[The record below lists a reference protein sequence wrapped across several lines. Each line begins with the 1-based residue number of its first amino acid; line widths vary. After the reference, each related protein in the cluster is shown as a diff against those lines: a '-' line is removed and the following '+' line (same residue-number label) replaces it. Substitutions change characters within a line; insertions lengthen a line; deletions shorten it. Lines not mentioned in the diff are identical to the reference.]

1 MASPISRPTRLSCLN
16 RPMYLPSPPVSVAA
30 PGSGNRPAVAGV
42 HSCRQAGP
50 GTSSTA
56 RAGLLRSALRAYRA
70 LTYLIAHSLIRPARS
85 AGGGDCGLSRT
96 APDAR
101 HKGCQGHHDTHTHLS
116 CRHPL
121 ILSTLILSTLKG
133 CQGHH
138 DRPCSCAR
146 EAPARAASPRPR
158 QVPSVCDSSLPAA
171 SDPGPAASDG
181 WLCLRLVSLTAETR
195 LVSPAPARVSL
206 RSSAVRSRC
215 RASAAT
221 RKRSLHAR
229 DTSWRGP

>member
-121 ILSTLILSTLKG
+121 ILSTPTYLIDTHLIDTQRVSGTPRPAVLMCARG
-133 CQGHH
+133 A
-138 DRPCSCAR
+138 RPCCVTK
-146 EAPARAASPRPR
+146 APASA
-158 QVPSVCDSSLPAA
+158 
-171 SDPGPAASDG
+171 
-181 WLCLRLVSLTAETR
+181 LCLRQQ
-195 LVSPAPARVSL
+195 PAGRQ
-206 RSSAVRSRC
+206 
-215 RASAAT
+215 
-221 RKRSLHAR
+221 
-229 DTSWRGP
+229 